1 MTPSQFA
8 ALPAEDRELMLAEDE
23 LVCQSCGRL
32 RSVCSDP
39 SVKNYP
45 QRSMCYVT
53 AAEEVTWRRVRDKH
67 KDNTPGKDP
76 HPLDGMSIWMSEQD
90 LTPDDRFV

>member
-1 MTPSQFA
+1 
-8 ALPAEDRELMLAEDE
+8 MLAEDE

-39 SVKNYP
+39 EVKNYP

-53 AAEEVTWRRVRDKH
+53 AAEEVTWRRLRAKH
-67 KDNTPGKDP
+67 EDNKPDGKP
-76 HPLDGMSIWMSEQD
+76 HPLDGLSIWMSEQD
-90 LTPDDRFV
+90 LSPDDNFV